1 MIPGLESKEHEKM
14 DKRAI
19 FLPIIQET
27 YPDLAIRS
35 ARFHN
40 SEGQF
45 SEVLIINEDTIFRF
59 PRYPDGIESIL
70 GEVHILSRIQGCTT
84 LPIPN
89 PIYTSRDACAVGKVF
104 MGYRMLPGEPL
115 WLETFQCLDDETQ
128 GRLAAQLA
136 SFLRELHRIPVE
148 RLGTGLPIQDGP
160 EEWAS
165 LYAEIRQHLFPW
177 MRLDAREWVTNH
189 FETYLNTTTLHI
201 YEPVLRHGDFGTC
214 NILYDRATQ
223 AIGGVIDFGFAGIGD
238 PALDIAAISRY
249 GETFMGRFSDTY
261 PEIDF
266 MLERARFYTGTYAL
280 QEALHGFKK
289 GDQGAFESGMALYI

>member
-1 MIPGLESKEHEKM
+1 MCLSSTKTQFFVFLDIPTGSKVSFAKYTFLAGYKGAPRFQFPTPSIQAETLARWARYLWDIGCFQVNRSGWRHFTAWMMKLR
-14 DKRAI
+14 DGWQRSWRA
-19 FLPIIQET
+19 F
-27 YPDLAIRS
+27 Y
-35 ARFHN
+35 
-40 SEGQF
+40 G
-45 SEVLIINEDTIFRF
+45 
-59 PRYPDGIESIL
+59 
-70 GEVHILSRIQGCTT
+70 
-84 LPIPN
+84 
-89 PIYTSRDACAVGKVF
+89 
-104 MGYRMLPGEPL
+104 
-115 WLETFQCLDDETQ
+115 
-128 GRLAAQLA
+128 
-136 SFLRELHRIPVE
+136 ELHRIPVE

-201 YEPVLRHGDFGTC
+201 YEPALRHGDFGTC

-261 PEIDF
+261 PEIEL

-289 GDQGAFESGMALYI
+289 GDQDAFESGMALYI